1 LTLTLPS
8 PLERATQPKTQPDN
22 GDAAPALIAL
32 CGCQDGFFGYNKR
45 LVMAESNQTSD
56 LKEFQLHDK
65 DTGSAD
71 VQVALLTHRI
81 EHLTEHLKV
90 NRKDHSSRR
99 GLLKMVAQRRSLLD
113 YLSKTETD
121 RYKKL
126 IEKLNLRK

>member
-1 LTLTLPS
+1 M
-8 PLERATQPKTQPDN
+8 AM
-22 GDAAPALIAL
+22 AAPALIAL
-32 CGCQDGFFGYNKR
+32 GGCEDGFFGYNR
-45 LVMAESNQTSD
+45 RFVMAESNQTSD

-81 EHLTEHLKV
+81 EHLTEHLKI

-113 YLSKTETD
+113 YLSKTEAD
-121 RYKKL
+121 RYKKV